1 MKKGKLIVVSG
12 PSGVGKD
19 TIVSEYLK
27 RDNNDV
33 LSVSMTSRNKREG
46 EVEGVN
52 YYFKTK
58 EGFEEEIR
66 KGNLLEYAIYNGNYY
81 GTPKSE
87 VLERLEQGIN
97 VILVIEI
104 QGARN
109 IKNML
114 KDEALLIFVLPPSLE
129 ELERRLINRKTDSIE
144 TIKNRLEIAKREI
157 EENTFYD
164 YKIINDD
171 INEAVNSLENIIKSE
186 YNIKK

>member
-19 TIVSEYLK
+19 TVVSEYLK
-27 RDNNDV
+27 LHPEDI
-33 LSVSMTSRNKREG
+33 LSISMTSRPKRDYEID
-46 EVEGVN
+46 GVH
-52 YYFKTK
+52 YYFRSK
-58 EGFEEEIR
+58 EGFEEEVA
-66 KGNLLEYAIYNGNYY
+66 KGNLLEYATYNGNYY

-87 VLERLEQGIN
+87 VLKRLEDGIN
-97 VILVIEI
+97 VILVIEV

-114 KDEALLIFVLPPSLE
+114 KDDALLIFVLPPSLE
-129 ELERRLINRKTDSIE
+129 ALKERLLNRGTDSLEVINE
-144 TIKNRLEIAKREI
+144 RIEIAKKEI

-171 INEAVNSLENIIKSE
+171 LEKAVKELENIIKN
-186 YNIKK
+186 NINK

>member
-19 TIVSEYLK
+19 TVVSEYLK
-27 RDNNDV
+27 LHPEDV
-33 LSVSMTSRNKREG
+33 LSISMTSRPKRDY
-46 EVEGVN
+46 EVDGVH

-58 EGFEEEIR
+58 EGFEEEIE
-66 KGNLLEYAIYNGNYY
+66 KGNLLEYALYNGNYY

-87 VLERLEQGIN
+87 VIKRLEDGIN
-97 VILVIEI
+97 VILVIEV

-114 KDEALLIFVLPPSLE
+114 NEDVLLIFVLPPSIE
-129 ELERRLINRKTDSIE
+129 ELRERLINRGTDSIE
-144 TIKNRLEIAKREI
+144 VINERLEIAEKEI
-157 EENTFYD
+157 RENTFYD

-171 INEAVNSLENIIKSE
+171 IDNAVKSLENIIKN
-186 YNIKK
+186 NIKQ

>member
-19 TIVSEYLK
+19 TVVSEYLK
-27 RDNNDV
+27 LHPEDV
-33 LSVSMTSRNKREG
+33 LSVSMTSRPKRDY
-46 EVEGVN
+46 EVDGVH

-58 EGFEEEIR
+58 EGFEEEIE
-66 KGNLLEYAIYNGNYY
+66 KGNLLEYALYNGNYY

-87 VLERLEQGIN
+87 VLKRLEDGIN
-97 VILVIEI
+97 VILVIEV

-114 KDEALLIFVLPPSLE
+114 GDDALLIFVLPPSIE
-129 ELERRLINRKTDSIE
+129 ELRERLINRGTDSLEVINE
-144 TIKNRLEIAKREI
+144 RLEIAEREI
-157 EENTFYD
+157 RENTFYD

-171 INEAVNSLENIIKSE
+171 LNNAVKSLENIIKN
-186 YNIKK
+186 NIKE